1 MKWLPVVALLVT
13 PASWAKD
20 GISLR
25 QAVPQGYRD
34 VAREHGVPPDILYAL
49 SLTESGRAISRNKL
63 RPWPWTLNVEKKSYY
78 YPTRR
83 AAWQALT
90 GFLEQG
96 KVVDIGLAQVNWKWH
111 KKRLIDPWRALEPY
125 FNLRVGAQLL
135 RERYDAS
142 GDWWTAIGHYH
153 APAPTPEA
161 RERAQRYRVRVGRHL
176 RQLYPVHDTR

>member
-1 MKWLPVVALLVT
+1 MKWLPLAAWLVMPT
-13 PASWAKD
+13 AWAK
-20 GISLR
+20 GEGVSSPTSV
-25 QAVPQGYRD
+25 VPQGYRD
-34 VAREHGVPPDILYAL
+34 VAREHGVPPRILYAL
-49 SLTESGRAISRNKL
+49 SLTESGRAISRNKV

-111 KKRLIDPWRALEPY
+111 KKRLINPWQALEPY
-125 FNLRVGAQLL
+125 FNLRVGAQIL
-135 RERYDAS
+135 REHYDAS

-153 APAPTPEA
+153 APAATPAA
-161 RERAQRYRVRVGRHL
+161 RERAARYRVRVERHL
-176 RQLYPVHDTR
+176 NRIRSD

>member
-1 MKWLPVVALLVT
+1 MKWLPVAALLVT

-96 KVVDIGLAQVNWKWH
+96 KVVDIGLAQVNWRWH
-111 KKRLIDPWRALEPY
+111 KKRLIDPWQALEPY

-135 RERYDAS
+135 REHYDAS

-153 APAPTPEA
+153 APAATPEA

-176 RQLYPVHDTR
+176 RRLHPVQDR